1 MGEFFK
7 VANIPTNI
15 LTDTRRVQMNYIYIV
30 NNKMVTAN
38 SFNELAKKL
47 AEDIKYNSL
56 AWSQVSLPNTASIA
70 NAKNKLFSKANNV
83 LEENMQSILDITF
96 EKDIETTSKAKV
108 DALFSLY
115 FKMVD
120 AKLDCHPLWHQAVTH
135 LGAELQI

>member
-1 MGEFFK
+1 MGGFFK

-15 LTDTRRVQMNYIYIV
+15 LTNTRRVQMNYIYIA

-120 AKLDCHPLWHQAVTH
+120 AKLDCHPLWHDAVTH